1 MNVLAWTNYGS
12 VRVMAAETPLH
23 FEKIRQAIVDAT
35 DAWGIESEL
44 EALREALGTC
54 LSFGDAMREMRKF
67 VKPHLRQHETFED
80 FDFTTVED

>member
-1 MNVLAWTNYGS
+1 MNVLAWTSYGS

-35 DAWGIESEL
+35 VAWGIDDEL
-44 EALREALGTC
+44 EALRETLGVC
-54 LSFGDAMREMRKF
+54 PNVEAAMRAMRNF
-67 VKPHLRQHETFED
+67 VHPHLRQHETFEE

>member
-1 MNVLAWTNYGS
+1 MRVLAWTSCGQ

-35 DAWGIESEL
+35 SAWGIDVEL
-44 EALREALGTC
+44 QALREDLGTC
-54 LSFGDAMREMRKF
+54 LSAGDAQRELMKFMRR
-67 VKPHLRQHETFED
+67 HLRTHETFEE